1 MPKVQIQADLSE
13 ELFQR
18 YEGEAGR
25 SGVPVQS
32 LVEETVKILLRE
44 MERHEAEG
52 DDEPILV

>member
-18 YEGEAGR
+18 YKGEAGR
-25 SGVPVQS
+25 SGVEVQQ
-32 LVEETVKILLRE
+32 LIEETVKILLQE